1 MAPAHRK
8 STTTSA
14 HANASASA
22 SATAGASTSVS
33 TNASGSAI
41 VVPTAGALAVSAP
54 PPISAFVVRPSQAP
68 GITPLWNPIVVLAF
82 LWAALFLALCATAV
96 CLLVRG
102 RRREARAHPV
112 RRVTIAGTARARGK
126 AVAVLANGPESEKGG
141 SQHSGGSRDKDRE
154 GGDGAE
160 EREQD
165 LSERQ
170 SVTSAGR
177 ERERERER
185 TSPPPPA
192 LPLGLPS
199 CSSSGLPL
207 SASMSKSL
215 DPSQESQTT
224 PVPQVLVWLPSFR
237 NGAGG
242 QAQASE
248 ESM

>member
-8 STTTSA
+8 STTTSV
-14 HANASASA
+14 HANASASS
-22 SATAGASTSVS
+22 SAS
-33 TNASGSAI
+33 TNASGSAN
-41 VVPTAGALAVSAP
+41 VVPTAGASAVSAP
-54 PPISAFVVRPSQAP
+54 PPISAFVVGPSQAP
-68 GITPLWNPIVVLAF
+68 GITPFWNPIVVLVF

-96 CLLVRG
+96 CLFVRG

-160 EREQD
+160 EQEQD

-170 SVTSAGR
+170 SVTRAGR
-177 ERERERER
+177 DREGER

-192 LPLGLPS
+192 MPLGLPS
-199 CSSSGLPL
+199 CSSSGSPL
-207 SASMSKSL
+207 SATTSKSL
-215 DPSQESQTT
+215 DPGQESQTT

-248 ESM
+248 GHGATSLRGGVL